1 MVTRITRSSAYDTVA
16 YRSIRLNRQLK
27 RGCSFLSTLLVVIT
41 HKWFS
46 MHGVRSVFQRQNERH
61 AWFPVLLPPVM
72 HFQRPVGRCS
82 LTRLFCYYIIC
93 VFTGISFVYHIVV
106 GLQAITTR
114 SSAPRCDTSY
124 LMPKGVMMFI
134 CWLPLYSRNIRR
146 RADVFDDLARSICS
160 TRQANGGRHVPH
172 WVVNC
177 PTEVVSCIRSLRCAS
192 SRFMLR
198 HRASTS
204 ATIRRCIFEGGFC
217 PTYRILYS

>member
-1 MVTRITRSSAYDTVA
+1 MYIVRYWSEITTFSYHLAFNALVEGDPLELDNLRYFWWMSCRMA
-16 YRSIRLNRQLK
+16 RLQYGAKIPKQLK
-27 RGCSFLSTLLVVIT
+27 LKPPWVGCTHVTDDRHSGVV
-41 HKWFS
+41 
-46 MHGVRSVFQRQNERH
+46 
-61 AWFPVLLPPVM
+61 
-72 HFQRPVGRCS
+72 
-82 LTRLFCYYIIC
+82 
-93 VFTGISFVYHIVV
+93 
-106 GLQAITTR
+106 TTR